1 MQEVHNLSAEHMKL
15 IAYGKVMD
23 KGTLSSFNIKEDD
36 FIVVMIPKNKP
47 PPKKVEDAKQ
57 EEPAQQPA

>member
-1 MQEVHNLSAEHMKL
+1 
-15 IAYGKVMD
+15 MD
-23 KGTLSSFNIKEDD
+23 KGTIGDFKIKEGD

-57 EEPAQQPA
+57 EEPAQQPAATSAQ

>member
-1 MQEVHNLSAEHMKL
+1 MQTIHNLSAEHMKL

-23 KGTLSSFNIKEDD
+23 KGTIGDFKIKEGD

-47 PPKKVEDAKQ
+47 PPKKVEDAK
-57 EEPAQQPA
+57 